1 MRVKPNLKNFKDPTE
16 FLENGAADKAES
28 KYSSNKIKKSD
39 VIPTQQKIFRLPVD
53 VVNNLKLHVTKLQ
66 IESGKRITETDI
78 IESLLRKYL
87 NMSK

>member
-1 MRVKPNLKNFKDPTE
+1 MRVKPNLKNFKDLTE
-16 FLENGAADKAES
+16 FLENGAADKAEH
-28 KYSSNKIKKSD
+28 KYSASKTKKSD

-53 VVNNLKLHVTKLQ
+53 VVNELKLHVTKLQ

>member
-28 KYSSNKIKKSD
+28 KYSANKIKKSD